1 MKNLE
6 TNYKKIKLGVVNNE
20 NIFLN
25 PPSWDCGWYW
35 GFGYLGNKNCHY
47 HLDGLSKDCNLF
59 DGIKKHFGDSFII
72 KDDKDIWT
80 FAELMQTFYSL
91 KESAEVFGRG
101 GSHYAN
107 NPCKDIII
115 NKEVATTIN
124 NIVIPA
130 IFEQIYK
137 ILNKYT
143 K

>member
-6 TNYKKIKLGVVNNE
+6 NKLQKIQLGTVDNE
-20 NIFLN
+20 SIFLS
-25 PPSWDCGWYW
+25 PPSWDCEWYW
-35 GFGYLGNKNCHY
+35 GFGYLDNKNCHY
-47 HLDGLSKDCNLF
+47 HLSELSKDYNLF

-72 KDDKDIWT
+72 KDDNDIWT
-80 FAELMQTFYSL
+80 FAELMQTFYNL
-91 KESAEVFGRG
+91 QEAAEVFGRG
-101 GSHYAN
+101 GSHYTT

-115 NKEVATTIN
+115 NKNVVTTIN

-130 IFEQIYK
+130 IFEEIYK